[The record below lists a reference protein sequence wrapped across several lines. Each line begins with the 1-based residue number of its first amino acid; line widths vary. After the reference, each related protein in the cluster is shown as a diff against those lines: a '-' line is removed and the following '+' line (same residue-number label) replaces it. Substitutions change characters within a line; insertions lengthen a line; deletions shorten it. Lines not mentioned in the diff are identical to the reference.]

1 MCILYVKLFVKN
13 LLATAALLK
22 LSAIKRTFIKIK
34 TKKQKNQMK
43 GMTKGRHNNGETF
56 VQNPEMS
63 SSFL

>member
-1 MCILYVKLFVKN
+1 MYTLRKAICKELACNSSSAKTVCYKKN
-13 LLATAALLK
+13 VYQNQN
-22 LSAIKRTFIKIK
+22 
-34 TKKQKNQMK
+34 KKKKNQMK